1 MNIIRKFLKR
11 EAPNDDL
18 SEEHRIDVRPLAP
31 IATPQGDVSDMAAVD
46 IRSPARI
53 AAPTGLS
60 FDIAS
65 LMLTPAYK
73 DVHSY
78 FSGYPPCSLLS
89 DHSRAV
95 LYTLIR
101 IVRPDA
107 IAEVGTLFAGTA
119 EVMARA
125 LWENG
130 AGILHTTDPLGGD
143 RCPRIIEGWP
153 QELQQLTRFHAL
165 NSMDFFHH
173 LDRQRMT
180 LDLVLVDGNHD
191 FEFALFDLQMSAR
204 LLRPG
209 GIVIMDNAEQTG
221 PFKASQHFLASNREW
236 RELGSAVDSHRL
248 STPFDNVRASV
259 PDTSFIILQAPDHI
273 PVTEDIRS
281 WGQVRTRFAHFDGIR
296 LELPVQRTAG
306 WLHYQA
312 VLRAF
317 LDDGSVPEHKAIGK
331 VRMDVDG
338 ATTIV
343 HPFDPPL
350 RFPEGA
356 QYTYEVDLAWE
367 ADAGCPPLALS
378 TVPTPQ

>member
-1 MNIIRKFLKR
+1 MNILRKLLLRDR
-11 EAPNDDL
+11 EQAPQ
-18 SEEHRIDVRPLAP
+18 SVSRSVDVRPL
-31 IATPQGDVSDMAAVD
+31 
-46 IRSPARI
+46 ARI
-53 AAPTGLS
+53 AAPTGRPA
-60 FDIAS
+60 DIAN
-65 LMLTPAYK
+65 LMSTPAYR
-73 DVHSY
+73 DAHSY
-78 FSGYPPCSLLS
+78 FSEYPPRSLMS
-89 DHSRAV
+89 DHSRAI
-95 LYTLIR
+95 LYSLIR
-101 IVRPDA
+101 IVRPDV

-130 AGILHTTDPLGGD
+130 GGTLHTTDPLGGD

-153 QELQQLTRFHAL
+153 PELQRLTRFYAL
-165 NSMDFFHH
+165 SSMDFFHH
-173 LDRQRMT
+173 LDRQHVS
-180 LDLVLVDGNHD
+180 LDLALVDGNHD

-204 LLRPG
+204 LLRPR

-221 PFKASQHFLASNREW
+221 PFKASQHFLVSNREW
-236 RELGSAVDSHRL
+236 RELGSAVASHKP
-248 STPFDNVRASV
+248 SAPFDNVRASV

-273 PVTEDIRS
+273 PVSEDLRS
-281 WGQVRTRFAHFDGIR
+281 WGQVRTKSARFDGIR

-312 VLRAF
+312 LLRAF

-331 VRMDVDG
+331 VRIDVDG
-338 ATTIV
+338 ATTII

-350 RFPEGA
+350 RLPEGA

-378 TVPTPQ
+378 TVPTPH